1 MGCSSDKNSKTIE
14 NKKNFNTQNTFT
26 SQNISQV
33 LTQNNKNAEN
43 EEDILIYNDLL
54 VSENKEEIIKYYV
67 PLETIGEGAY
77 GKVFKVRHRVTGKTY
92 AIKMLKKKDIK
103 ILNEIKILRK
113 LDHPNIMKV
122 YEYFSS
128 EYCWYFVEEYVA
140 GGDLYE
146 QICKLQ
152 YYNEVTASNIMK
164 QIFSF
169 VSYLHQMNIV
179 HRDIKPKNMMV
190 SNKKDE
196 IEIKLV
202 DFGTATFFSRKKP
215 LTDRV
220 GTPIYMAPEVLKGNY
235 FNECDL
241 WSCGVIL
248 YILLG
253 GNPPFDGKNSQEI
266 YSKIE
271 KCDVKLKG
279 NEWNNVSDEAKDL
292 IIKLLEKNVSKRI
305 TAQEALKHPFITNNT
320 IKKNQT
326 FNKLSLKNC
335 LQTFAS
341 KQKLHQASVAFIVH
355 QMSNNKM
362 IQKLTEIFKQLDE
375 SGEGLLSK
383 DELKKGYK
391 KFFNDK
397 ITDSEFDQIMKTID
411 QDNSGQISIEEFI
424 RATVDYENLVSEKNL
439 KSAFD
444 FFDKDHSGSLS
455 PDEVREVL
463 GLNEDNNSTNKIVEG
478 IIKDVDVNGDGL
490 ISYDEFKAMMKN
502 NKSLLKNE

>member
-1 MGCSSDKNSKTIE
+1 MGCSSDKNSKTID
-14 NKKNFNTQNTFT
+14 NKKHFNTQNTIT

-54 VSENKEEIIKYYV
+54 VSENKEEIMKYYI
-67 PLETIGEGAY
+67 PLETIGQGSY

-92 AIKMLKKKDIK
+92 AIKMVKKKDTK

-146 QICKLQ
+146 QICNLQ
-152 YYNEVTASNIMK
+152 YYNEVTASTIMK

-202 DFGTATFFSRKKP
+202 DFGTATIFSRKKP
-215 LTDRV
+215 LTNRV

-253 GNPPFDGKNSQEI
+253 GNPPFDGKNPQEI

-271 KCDVKLKG
+271 KSEVKLKG
-279 NEWNNVSDEAKDL
+279 SEWNNVSEEAKDL

-305 TAQEALKHPFITNNT
+305 TAQEALKHPFIINNA
-320 IKKNQT
+320 KK
-326 FNKLSLKNC
+326 
-335 LQTFAS
+335 
-341 KQKLHQASVAFIVH
+341 
-355 QMSNNKM
+355 
-362 IQKLTEIFKQLDE
+362 
-375 SGEGLLSK
+375 
-383 DELKKGYK
+383 KK
-391 KFFNDK
+391 
-397 ITDSEFDQIMKTID
+397 
-411 QDNSGQISIEEFI
+411 SII
-424 RATVDYENLVSEKNL
+424 
-439 KSAFD
+439 
-444 FFDKDHSGSLS
+444 
-455 PDEVREVL
+455 
-463 GLNEDNNSTNKIVEG
+463 
-478 IIKDVDVNGDGL
+478 
-490 ISYDEFKAMMKN
+490 
-502 NKSLLKNE
+502 